1 MPTAKKKSQFKQRL
15 KALMDERGLG
25 QSELEQKA
33 GLYNGQAGIFLKG
46 KTEPTL
52 KTLQKLLK
60 VFSNVSAEWLV
71 MGTGKVRK

>member
-1 MPTAKKKSQFKQRL
+1 MPTSKKKTQFKQRL
-15 KALMDERGLG
+15 KLLMEERGLG

-60 VFSNVSAEWLV
+60 VFTDVSPEWLV
-71 MGTGKVRK
+71 MGTGKIKK